1 MNLNDLDVIE
11 QIHFIN
17 KKLKEGY
24 SLSKLDKEN
33 IISSRKTISNR
44 FKKIGYELNKNTNQY
59 ESIIEVVEGNKF
71 DNKEPISKSSN
82 KVVQGVTSENKEYI
96 SKSSNKVAP
105 GTAVNN
111 KLLEEIILNYKDIN
125 NKLDE
130 VYEWY
135 KLQSSEKVVNEQN
148 KMVIPDYN
156 EEVLTRS
163 FKLYKSTQHKFA
175 DFCKRNSK
183 YKVQDIL
190 CFLLDEGMDKYE

>member
-59 ESIIEVVEGNKF
+59 ESIIEVVEGDKSE
-71 DNKEPISKSSN
+71 NKESIPKSSN
-82 KVVQGVTSENKEYI
+82 KVVLGGTSENKEYI
-96 SKSSNKVAP
+96 SKSSNKVVP

-111 KLLEEIILNYKDIN
+111 KLLEEIILNYTDMN

-130 VYEWY
+130 VYRWY
-135 KLQSSEKVVNEQN
+135 LESSNEVVNDDLKINDFEG
-148 KMVIPDYN
+148 
-156 EEVLTRS
+156 EVVTRS
-163 FKLYKSTQHKFA
+163 YKIYEPIQKEFA
-175 DFCKRNSK
+175 EYCSSSK
-183 YKVQDIL
+183 YRVQDLISQAL
-190 CFLLDEGMDKYE
+190 KEFLEKYR

>member
-1 MNLNDLDVIE
+1 MNINDLDVIE

-24 SLSKLDKEN
+24 SLSRLDKEN
-33 IISSRKTISNR
+33 IISSRKTIANR
-44 FKKIGYELNKNTNQY
+44 FKKIGYELNKESNQY
-59 ESIIEVVEGNKF
+59 ESIIEVVEGDKSE
-71 DNKEPISKSSN
+71 NKEPIPKSSNKVVQGNESENKESISKSSN
-82 KVVQGVTSENKEYI
+82 KVVQGDQ
-96 SKSSNKVAP
+96 
-105 GTAVNN
+105 VNN
-111 KLLEEIILNYKDIN
+111 KLLGEIILNYTDMN

-148 KMVIPDYN
+148 KMIIPDYN

-163 FKLYKSTQHKFA
+163 FKLYKSTQQKFA

-190 CFLLDEGMDKYE
+190 CFLLDEGMKKYE

>member
-59 ESIIEVVEGNKF
+59 ESIIEVVEGDKSENKEPIPKSSNKVVQGGTSK
-71 DNKEPISKSSN
+71 NKEPISKSSN
-82 KVVQGVTSENKEYI
+82 KV
-96 SKSSNKVAP
+96 AL

-111 KLLEEIILNYKDIN
+111 KLLEEIILNYTDMN

-130 VYEWY
+130 VYSWY
-135 KLQSSEKVVNEQN
+135 LESSNEVVNDNLKINDFEG
-148 KMVIPDYN
+148 
-156 EEVLTRS
+156 EVVTRS
-163 FKLYKSTQHKFA
+163 YKIYEPIQKEFA
-175 DFCKRNSK
+175 EYCSSSK
-183 YKVQDIL
+183 YRVQDLISQAL
-190 CFLLDEGMDKYE
+190 KEFLEKYR